1 MTGGGGGGECGYH
14 RFVGDDFHKCPS
26 IDHLFTWVWIWTW
39 ICSTCRLRLDP
50 ERRSLVL
57 DDGTEVFFDKCLLA
71 TAGKPRQF
79 YVLDSEKVSHPCG
92 DIHDM

>member
-1 MTGGGGGGECGYH
+1 
-14 RFVGDDFHKCPS
+14 
-26 IDHLFTWVWIWTW
+26 
-39 ICSTCRLRLDP
+39 LRLDP

-79 YVLDSEKVSHPCG
+79 YVLDSEKVSHPQG
-92 DIHDM
+92 D